1 VAAVFEKCV
10 LNCPAFRSR
19 LALTVMFKNG
29 LPMKINNT
37 KYQKYVGILLL
48 CIIVWGCYLLISK
61 IWTILSSVDPNL
73 GAGLIV
79 ASATILVSVLSLIFS
94 KKQEQKVEIE
104 SQLREKKIPT
114 YEGIINFI
122 FRITFAEKVG
132 KKQPTEKEMIQFFT
146 DTTRDLV
153 VWGSHDMI
161 RAFTKFREEL
171 ARLSNNN
178 NESSEMLICVEN
190 LLIAIRIDLGHKH
203 KRIKRGEILR
213 LYVNDIPD
221 NF

>member
-1 VAAVFEKCV
+1 
-10 LNCPAFRSR
+10 
-19 LALTVMFKNG
+19 
-29 LPMKINNT
+29 MKINNT

-132 KKQPTEKEMIQFFT
+132 KKQPTEKEMIHIFT

-171 ARLSNNN
+171 ARW
-178 NESSEMLICVEN
+178 
-190 LLIAIRIDLGHKH
+190 
-203 KRIKRGEILR
+203 
-213 LYVNDIPD
+213 
-221 NF
+221 